1 LAVFWENISLEIKIE
16 EEINLREQHGV
27 LDGQSFPSPHD
38 AAFCAKIVGSAAA
51 KRRAERRMLRR
62 GMVLV
67 RMR

>member
-1 LAVFWENISLEIKIE
+1 MIE
-16 EEINLREQHGV
+16 VEMNLREQHGV
-27 LDGQSFPSPHD
+27 LDGQSLPSPHD

-62 GMVLV
+62 GMVFV